1 MPTDMGDFHHP
12 HPLSDSN
19 WTDEKYIKAIKY
31 CEEGLPPRDATEL
44 AFGVLIPKW
53 KWRRWTTWVIEDM
66 EAGFDEEDSNLIKLM
81 IALSKQDQMLHKT
94 LSRLAIA
101 SAKSGN
107 PNMQQYLL
115 NTRFGYT
122 EKTSTEIDLNIEDT
136 PVVFNI
142 VDMKPNEEEEE

>member
-1 MPTDMGDFHHP
+1 MPTPLGDFHHP
-12 HPLSDSN
+12 QLLCDSN
-19 WTDEKYIKAIKY
+19 WTDEKYTKAIKH

-44 AFGVLIPKW
+44 AFGVLIPQW
-53 KWRRWTTWVIEDM
+53 KWRRWTRWTIEDM

-81 IALSKQDQMLHKT
+81 IGLSEKDQMLHKD
-94 LSRLAIA
+94 LSKLAIA
-101 SAKSGN
+101 SAKAGN
-107 PNMQQYLL
+107 ANMQQYLL

-122 EKTSTEIDLNIEDT
+122 EKTSTEIDLNVEDT

>member
-1 MPTDMGDFHHP
+1 MPTGLGDFHHP
-12 HPLSDSN
+12 HPLDDYKGFS
-19 WTDEKYIKAIKY
+19 ERYERAIKH
-31 CEEGLPPRDATEL
+31 CEEGLPPRDAAEL
-44 AFGVLIPKW
+44 AFDTLIPQW
-53 KWRRWTTWVIEDM
+53 KWRRWTRWAIEDM

-81 IALSKQDQMLHKT
+81 IGLSKKDQMLHKS
-94 LSRLAIA
+94 LSKLAIA
-101 SAKSGN
+101 SAKAGN

-122 EKTSTEIDLNIEDT
+122 EKTSTEIDLNVEDT